1 MSFFY
6 NSFSYFEKA
15 RDNLICTW
23 LNRFGNT
30 SLMKIDEYVIY
41 EDVKII
47 ILLILQ
53 LAMTNI
59 ILTLST
65 SITKMLNYIFYFHI
79 TILI

>member
-6 NSFSYFEKA
+6 NSFRYFEKA

-47 ILLILQ
+47 ILLIL
-53 LAMTNI
+53 
-59 ILTLST
+59 
-65 SITKMLNYIFYFHI
+65 
-79 TILI
+79 

>member
-1 MSFFY
+1 
-6 NSFSYFEKA
+6 
-15 RDNLICTW
+15 
-23 LNRFGNT
+23 
-30 SLMKIDEYVIY
+30 MKIDEYVIY

-59 ILTLST
+59 IWTLST